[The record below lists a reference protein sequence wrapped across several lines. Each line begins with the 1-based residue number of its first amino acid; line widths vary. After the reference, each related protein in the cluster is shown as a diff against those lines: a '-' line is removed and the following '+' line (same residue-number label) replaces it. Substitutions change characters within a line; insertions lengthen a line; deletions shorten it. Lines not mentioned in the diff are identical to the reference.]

1 MVLKTDQTQKE
12 LLKTAKLAILK
23 GMPPDMVFNLRG
35 PYAYLTVLP
44 KEECLSQIDE
54 LLQK

>member
-1 MVLKTDQTQKE
+1 MVLKMDQTQKE
-12 LLKTAKLAILK
+12 LLETAKLAISK